1 MTLTADPSALNG
13 DLKRQASALFRTK
26 RTWSFAWPL
35 AVLAYLTDTIAESDK
50 VDAVR
55 ISSKAAKAIQPFSI
69 ARSSRQKHLARRLK
83 QHIVRS
89 REDFEAAGFHWRL
102 DTDKSNP

>member
-35 AVLAYLTDTIAESDK
+35 AVLAYLTYAFFAFDVESFAE
-50 VDAVR
+50 
-55 ISSKAAKAIQPFSI
+55 
-69 ARSSRQKHLARRLK
+69 
-83 QHIVRS
+83 
-89 REDFEAAGFHWRL
+89 G
-102 DTDKSNP
+102 SNV